1 MGGFCI
7 RTKSIKK
14 VKVTYLTR
22 TDEVVWSGQVSFR
35 LLFGSAIVL
44 QFEME
49 VFIFSKVTLE
59 ENFRN
64 GYAYFPNI
72 FENVGRI
79 EMRFRRKGRKE
90 TVVIKQVRM
99 PVLPEDCRND

>member
-1 MGGFCI
+1 MRGPGAYQLSGVDCTCI
-7 RTKSIKK
+7 YI
-14 VKVTYLTR
+14 
-22 TDEVVWSGQVSFR
+22 
-35 LLFGSAIVL
+35 
-44 QFEME
+44 
-49 VFIFSKVTLE
+49 SKVTLE

-64 GYAYFPNI
+64 GYAYFPNL

-99 PVLPEDCRND
+99 PVLPEDCRDD